1 MGGVDVLQQGIEK
14 GFGNINPTEALV
26 QAGAGA
32 ALPVAREWAGG
43 ARPDLAT
50 RAPQV
55 GEEGVTPSG
64 STAAPVSKTSAQ
76 SGETAVGKPATPD
89 ALQEQQT
96 QGQKSAPFNTSPS
109 VGTAFEQ
116 PRSTTLQQVDQ
127 NTVMPAETISVVQS
141 NRQGLKAAPVT
152 AEGVEGAPSTVVDTA
167 PVALD
172 IASATTEAPLAAP
185 APAQPQSQVRS
196 SCARASTTAFSS
208 RSTRGSNRSI
218 QLLHP
223 FVQRR
228 LHLQPPFANHAEYP
242 NAQSPEAIQAQQ
254 VLQNTKGEA
263 AIQQAYDNWK
273 AIAQRF
279 LHLRTC
285 STRTGSRARRYLD
298 TNRARRSSPERAT
311 GHR

>member
-1 MGGVDVLQQGIEK
+1 MTTGNVSPLVRAASAGLMGGVDVLQQGIEK

-167 PVALD
+167 P
-172 IASATTEAPLAAP
+172 IHCGYCFATTEAPPAAP
-185 APAQPQSQVRS
+185 SPAQPQSKGVNVVSVPPQPMPVS
-196 SCARASTTAFSS
+196 EAPQPGAQPHQSAKFAPVSVPIAGSIAAS
-208 RSTRGSNRSI
+208 
-218 QLLHP
+218 
-223 FVQRR
+223 
-228 LHLQPPFANHAEYP
+228 
-242 NAQSPEAIQAQQ
+242 
-254 VLQNTKGEA
+254 
-263 AIQQAYDNWK
+263 
-273 AIAQRF
+273 
-279 LHLRTC
+279 
-285 STRTGSRARRYLD
+285 
-298 TNRARRSSPERAT
+298 
-311 GHR
+311 